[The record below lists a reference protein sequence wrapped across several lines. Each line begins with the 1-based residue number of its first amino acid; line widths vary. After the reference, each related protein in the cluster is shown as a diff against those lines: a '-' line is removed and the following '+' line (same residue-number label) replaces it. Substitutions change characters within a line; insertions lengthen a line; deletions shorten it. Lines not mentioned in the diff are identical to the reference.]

1 MNDMQLIVETTNS
14 ENHMHVTRR
23 QLKDDQDA
31 KQQYEAEKSVN
42 RDILGQELKEK
53 LPNSVMLNVML
64 LLNQW
69 MCLLSIKFLF

>member
-1 MNDMQLIVETTNS
+1 MNDMQLIVQTTNS

-53 LPNSVMLNVML
+53 FGAEVIPG
-64 LLNQW
+64 
-69 MCLLSIKFLF
+69 SIKPVK